1 MEAGR
6 PRTSSSTRSHWGWGY
21 AERAPTRASLE
32 AIAPEVRRRLGFGA
46 DSVEE
51 PVPLAAI
58 EPAPPRLRPPDELSD
73 ILSADPADRIRH
85 SMGRAYRD
93 VVRGFR
99 GRFDRTPD
107 MVAFP
112 GDAEDVRRVLEMC
125 ADRRLAAVPF
135 GGGTSV
141 VGGVEP
147 RVGHGYRGTVS
158 IDLGALER
166 DRRDR
171 RGLELGP
178 DPGRDARARPRG
190 RPAAPRAHPAPFSP
204 VVRVLHP
211 RRLDRDPGGRSFR
224 HPADPHRRPG
234 RLDHGADA
242 DRPLGE
248 PQAARLR
255 GRSEPRP
262 HDPRLRGHPGSDHR
276 GLGAGSPTAPFQGL
290 PSGPLRELRRRR
302 GGGAGDLAIGPPPV
316 ELPVARSPR
325 GGDHRG
331 LGRLLRR
338 ADRRVRIRLRARRR
352 VPAAGGRMRRRPRR
366 EARGREGRRGRLGRP
381 DLALGLP
388 RRPLPA
394 RQPRRPRGAQRDL
407 RDGDHLG
414 PVPRVPL
421 AGRRGGEA
429 GGRRGHRRPGGRRGG
444 AAGHVPLHPRLS
456 QRSGPLLHGARQGPA
471 RLGGRAVGRD
481 QGGRLG
487 GDHLRRRDDH
497 PSPRGRPRSSPLV
510 RHAATRSVRGG
521 ARRGQGG
528 GRPGGD
534 TQPGRPHRPRAQRPH
549 LAPPYGRWPPRLCV
563 LDLRSASPG
572 RLPCRFS

>member
-58 EPAPPRLRPPDELSD
+58 EPAPPRLRPPDVLGD

-158 IDLGALER
+158 IDLGALSGIVEIDEVSSSALIR
-166 DRRDR
+166 A
-171 RGLELGP
+171 GTLGP
-178 DPGRDARARPRG
+178 DLEDGLRPHGLTLRHF
-190 RPAAPRAHPAPFSP
+190 PA
-204 VVRVLHP
+204 VVRVLDP

-276 GLGAGSPTAPFQGL
+276 GLGAGSPTAPLQGL

-338 ADRRVRIRLRARRR
+338 ADRRLRIRLRARRR

-394 RQPRRPRGAQRDL
+394 RQPGRPRGAQRDL

-421 AGRRGGEA
+421 AGQRGGEA
-429 GGRRGHRRPGGRRGG
+429 GGRRGHRRSGGRRGG

-456 QRSGPLLHGARQGPA
+456 QRPGPLLHGAAPRPGAA
-471 RLGGRAVGRD
+471 RRSSSGTRS
-481 QGGRLG
+481 
-487 GDHLRRRDDH
+487 RR
-497 PSPRGRPRSSPLV
+497 PSRRRSSPP
-510 RHAATRSVRGG
+510 AARSPITTRSAAIIAPGTTCSDPTRS
-521 ARRGQGG
+521 RR
-528 GRPGGD
+528 RSA
-534 TQPGRPHRPRAQRPH
+534 RPRRPSI
-549 LAPPYGRWPPRLCV
+549 PRG
-563 LDLRSASPG
+563 SSTPAS
-572 RLPCRFS
+572 